1 MIQKGGGNM
10 KKYRLVF
17 THVRRWLDVE
27 DEVTEDKL
35 VNRIQSMIGD
45 GWMLSE
51 LTLINE

>member
-1 MIQKGGGNM
+1 M

-51 LTLINE
+51 LKLIEG

>member
-1 MIQKGGGNM
+1 M

-17 THVRRWLDVE
+17 THVRRWIDVE
-27 DEVTEDKL
+27 DEATEDIL
-35 VNRIQSMIGD
+35 IDRIRRMIGD